1 MMNYFCRILISI
13 IFLVTLI
20 SCGLPDITSI
30 TQEMNQPF
38 ITKIT
43 PMDQKIVVEFQAQNN
58 EPAFSG
64 YNIYFGDSVNP
75 RIYRIYSQ
83 QKTIPTIVTT
93 RSTTLQTFT
102 FTIEKNIYYTGSN
115 VTEISL
121 LPETEI
127 RNGIPIYVWVS
138 SYQITPQNESYYYYD
153 NYVKMATP
161 RPEVLNQTV
170 NVGSTI
176 VLSEGYLAN
185 LTLNTADNKL
195 YFSSPQRE
203 NETWSLQRVA
213 GTSLY
218 DIVVPPTEGY
228 TTESLEVIA
237 DRLYLIKI
245 NRGNNNYYGK
255 IFVRSVNGTS
265 SIVADY
271 CYQISADIL
280 SY

>member
-1 MMNYFCRILISI
+1 MNYFCRILISI
-13 IFLVTLI
+13 VFLVTPI

-161 RPEVLNQTV
+161 RPEVSNQTI
-170 NVGSTI
+170 NVGSSI
-176 VLSEGYLAN
+176 ILSESYLAS
-185 LTLNTADNKL
+185 LILNNTDNKL
-195 YFSSPQRE
+195 YFSSPQRP
-203 NETWSLQRVA
+203 NETWYVQRVA

-218 DIVVPPTEGY
+218 DVVVPPTEGY
-228 TTESLEVIA
+228 TTTDLEVIA
-237 DRLYLIKI
+237 GRLYLIKI
-245 NRGNNNYYGK
+245 NKNNANYYGK
-255 IFVRSVNGTS
+255 IFVRSVNS
-265 SIVADY
+265 VNSIVADY

>member
-1 MMNYFCRILISI
+1 MNYFCRILISI
-13 IFLVTLI
+13 VFIVTLI

-228 TTESLEVIA
+228 TTESLEVIT

>member
-1 MMNYFCRILISI
+1 MNYFCRILISI
-13 IFLVTLI
+13 VFIVTLI

-170 NVGSTI
+170 NVDNTI
-176 VLSEGYLAN
+176 SLSGGNLA
-185 LTLNTADNKL
+185 TLSINGNKL
-195 YFSSPQRE
+195 YFTKPKE
-203 NETWSLQRVA
+203 ETGTWSIQRVA

-228 TTESLEVIA
+228 TTENLEVIA

-255 IFVRSVNGTS
+255 IFVRSLNGTS
-265 SIVADY
+265 SIVSDY

>member
-1 MMNYFCRILISI
+1 MYYFCRIFIYIVFLIS
-13 IFLVTLI
+13 LI

-43 PMDQKIVVEFQAQNN
+43 PMDKKIVVEFQAQNN
-58 EPAFSG
+58 EPSFSG

-75 RIYRIYSQ
+75 RIYRVYSQ

-121 LPETEI
+121 LPENDI
-127 RNGIPIYVWVS
+127 KNGIPIYVWVS

-161 RPEVLNQTV
+161 RPEVSNQTIAV
-170 NVGSTI
+170 NSSI
-176 VLSEGYLAN
+176 SLEGGNLAQ

-195 YFSSPQRE
+195 YFSNPQAA
-203 NETWSLQRVA
+203 NETWSLQRV
-213 GTSLY
+213 GGSSLY
-218 DIVVPPTEGY
+218 DVVVPPTEGY

-237 DRLYLIKI
+237 GRLYLIKI
-245 NRGNNNYYGK
+245 NKNNGNYYGK
-255 IFVRSVNGTS
+255 IFVRSINGNN

>member
-1 MMNYFCRILISI
+1 MNYFCRILISI
-13 IFLVTLI
+13 VFIVTLI

-176 VLSEGYLAN
+176 VLSEDYLAN

>member
-1 MMNYFCRILISI
+1 MNYFCRILISI

-185 LTLNTADNKL
+185 LTLNIADNKL

>member
-1 MMNYFCRILISI
+1 MNYFCRILISI
-13 IFLVTLI
+13 VFIVTLI

-127 RNGIPIYVWVS
+127 GNGIPIYVWVS

-170 NVGSTI
+170 NVDNTI
-176 VLSEGYLAN
+176 SLSGGNLA
-185 LTLNTADNKL
+185 TLSINGNKL
-195 YFSSPQRE
+195 YFTKPQE
-203 NETWSLQRVA
+203 ETGTWSIQRVA

-228 TTESLEVIA
+228 TTENLEVIA

-255 IFVRSVNGTS
+255 IFVRSLNGTS
-265 SIVADY
+265 SIVSDY

>member
-1 MMNYFCRILISI
+1 MMNYCCRIFISI
-13 IFLVTLI
+13 VFLITLV

-75 RIYRIYSQ
+75 RIYRVYSQ

-161 RPEVLNQTV
+161 RPEISNQTV

>member
-185 LTLNTADNKL
+185 LTLNIADNKL

-228 TTESLEVIA
+228 TTENLEVFA

-255 IFVRSVNGTS
+255 IFVRSLNGTS

>member
-1 MMNYFCRILISI
+1 MNYFCRILISI
-13 IFLVTLI
+13 VFIVTLI

-75 RIYRIYSQ
+75 RIYRVYSQ

-161 RPEVLNQTV
+161 RPEALNQTV
-170 NVGSTI
+170 NVGNTI
-176 VLSEGYLAN
+176 IFSESYLAN
-185 LTLNTADNKL
+185 LTLNTVDNKL
-195 YFSSPQRE
+195 YFSSPQRP
-203 NETWSLQRVA
+203 NETWSVQRVA

-218 DIVVPPTEGY
+218 DVVVPPTEGY

-237 DRLYLIKI
+237 NRLYLIKI
-245 NRGNNNYYGK
+245 NKNNANYYGK
-255 IFVRSVNGTS
+255 IFVRSVNGVN
-265 SIVADY
+265 SILADY

>member
-1 MMNYFCRILISI
+1 MNYFCRILISI
-13 IFLVTLI
+13 VFLVILI

-161 RPEVLNQTV
+161 RPEVLNQTI
-170 NVGSTI
+170 NVDNTI
-176 VLSEGYLAN
+176 SLSGGNLATIIMN
-185 LTLNTADNKL
+185 GNKL
-195 YFSSPQRE
+195 YFTKPQE
-203 NETWSLQRVA
+203 ETGTWSIQRVA

-228 TTESLEVIA
+228 TTENLEVIA

-255 IFVRSVNGTS
+255 IFVRSLNGTS

>member
-1 MMNYFCRILISI
+1 MYYFCRIFIYVVFLIS
-13 IFLVTLI
+13 FI

-43 PMDQKIVVEFQAQNN
+43 PMDQKLVIEFQAQNN

-75 RIYRIYSQ
+75 RIYRVYSQ

-93 RSTTLQTFT
+93 RSTTLQNFT

-121 LPETEI
+121 LPENDI
-127 RNGIPIYVWVS
+127 KNGIPIYVWVS

-161 RPEVLNQTV
+161 RPEVSNQTINV
-170 NVGSTI
+170 NNTI
-176 VLSEGYLAN
+176 SLEGGNLAQ
-185 LTLNTADNKL
+185 LTLNTTDNKL
-195 YFSSPQRE
+195 YFSSPQNE
-203 NETWSLQRVA
+203 NGVWSVQRV
-213 GTSLY
+213 GGSSLY
-218 DIVVPPTEGY
+218 DVVVPPTEGY
-228 TTESLEVIA
+228 TTESLEVIVG
-237 DRLYLIKI
+237 RLYLIKI
-245 NRGNNNYYGK
+245 NKNNANYYGK
-255 IFVRSVNGTS
+255 IFVRSVNS
-265 SIVADY
+265 VNSIVADY

>member
-1 MMNYFCRILISI
+1 MYYFCRIFIFIVFLI
-13 IFLVTLI
+13 TLI

-75 RIYRIYSQ
+75 RIYRVYSQ

-115 VTEISL
+115 VTEVSL
-121 LPETEI
+121 LPETDI

-138 SYQITPQNESYYYYD
+138 AYQITPQNESYYYYD

-161 RPEVLNQTV
+161 RPYVKMATPRPEMLNQTV

-176 VLSEGYLAN
+176 ILSESSLAS
-185 LTLNTADNKL
+185 LILNNTDNKL
-195 YFSSPQRE
+195 YFSNPQTE
-203 NETWSLQRVA
+203 NVAWYVQRVA

-218 DIVVPPTEGY
+218 DVVVPPTEGY
-228 TTESLEVIA
+228 TTENIEVIA

-245 NRGNNNYYGK
+245 NKNNANYYAK
-255 IFVRSVNGTS
+255 IFVRSVNGAN
-265 SIVADY
+265 SIVALVLIY
-271 CYQISADIL
+271 
-280 SY
+280 

>member
-1 MMNYFCRILISI
+1 MYYYYCRIFIYIVCLI
-13 IFLVTLI
+13 TLI

-43 PMDQKIVVEFQAQNN
+43 PMDKKIVVEFQAQNN
-58 EPAFSG
+58 EPSFSG

-75 RIYRIYSQ
+75 RIYRVYSQ

-161 RPEVLNQTV
+161 RPEVSNQTIAV
-170 NVGSTI
+170 NSSI
-176 VLSEGYLAN
+176 SLEGGNLAQ

-195 YFSSPQRE
+195 YFSNPQAA
-203 NETWSLQRVA
+203 NETWALQRV
-213 GTSLY
+213 GGSSLY
-218 DIVVPPTEGY
+218 DVVVPPTEGY

-237 DRLYLIKI
+237 GRLYLIKI
-245 NRGNNNYYGK
+245 NKNNGNYYGK
-255 IFVRSVNGTS
+255 IFVRSINGNN

>member
-1 MMNYFCRILISI
+1 MNYFCRILISI

-170 NVGSTI
+170 NVDNTI
-176 VLSEGYLAN
+176 SLSGDNLA
-185 LTLNTADNKL
+185 TLSINGNKL
-195 YFSSPQRE
+195 YFTKPQE
-203 NETWSLQRVA
+203 ETGTWSIQRVA

-228 TTESLEVIA
+228 TTESLEVIEN
-237 DRLYLIKI
+237 RLYLIKI
-245 NRGNNNYYGK
+245 NKNNANYYGK
-255 IFVRSVNGTS
+255 IFVRSVNGVN

>member
-1 MMNYFCRILISI
+1 MNYFCRILISI
-13 IFLVTLI
+13 VFIVTLI

-138 SYQITPQNESYYYYD
+138 SYQIT
-153 NYVKMATP
+153 
-161 RPEVLNQTV
+161 
-170 NVGSTI
+170 
-176 VLSEGYLAN
+176 
-185 LTLNTADNKL
+185 
-195 YFSSPQRE
+195 QR
-203 NETWSLQRVA
+203 QDQK
-213 GTSLY
+213 Y
-218 DIVVPPTEGY
+218 
-228 TTESLEVIA
+228 
-237 DRLYLIKI
+237 
-245 NRGNNNYYGK
+245 
-255 IFVRSVNGTS
+255 
-265 SIVADY
+265 
-271 CYQISADIL
+271 
-280 SY
+280 

>member
-1 MMNYFCRILISI
+1 MNYFCRILISI
-13 IFLVTLI
+13 VFIVTLI

-185 LTLNTADNKL
+185 LTLNIADNKL

-228 TTESLEVIA
+228 TTENLEVIA

-255 IFVRSVNGTS
+255 IFVRSLNGTS

>member
-1 MMNYFCRILISI
+1 MNYFCRILISI
-13 IFLVTLI
+13 VFIVTLI

-153 NYVKMATP
+153 NYVKMGTP

>member
-1 MMNYFCRILISI
+1 MMNYCCRIFISI
-13 IFLVTLI
+13 VFLITLV

-161 RPEVLNQTV
+161 RPEVSNQTI
-170 NVGSTI
+170 NVGSSI
-176 VLSEGYLAN
+176 ILSESYLAS
-185 LTLNTADNKL
+185 LILNNTDNKL

>member
-1 MMNYFCRILISI
+1 MYYFCRIFIYIVFLIS
-13 IFLVTLI
+13 FI

-43 PMDQKIVVEFQAQNN
+43 PMDKKIVIEFQAQNN
-58 EPAFSG
+58 EPSFSG

-93 RSTTLQTFT
+93 RSTTLQNFT

-121 LPETEI
+121 LPENDI
-127 RNGIPIYVWVS
+127 KNGIPIYVWVS

-161 RPEVLNQTV
+161 RPEVSNQTINV
-170 NVGSTI
+170 NNTI
-176 VLSEGYLAN
+176 SLEGGNLAQ
-185 LTLNTADNKL
+185 LTLNTTDNKL
-195 YFSSPQRE
+195 YFSSPQNE
-203 NETWSLQRVA
+203 NGVWSVQRV
-213 GTSLY
+213 GGSSLY
-218 DIVVPPTEGY
+218 DVVVPPTEGY

-237 DRLYLIKI
+237 GRLYLIKI
-245 NRGNNNYYGK
+245 NKNNANYYGK
-255 IFVRSVNGTS
+255 IFVRSVNS
-265 SIVADY
+265 VNSIVADY

>member
-1 MMNYFCRILISI
+1 MNYFVKVIVYILFLI
-13 IFLVTLI
+13 IFV

-43 PMDQKIVVEFQAQNN
+43 PMDKKIVIEFQAQNN

-75 RIYRIYSQ
+75 RIYRVYSQ
-83 QKTIPTIVTT
+83 QKTIPTIVST

-161 RPEVLNQTV
+161 RPEALNQTV
-170 NVGSTI
+170 TANTTI
-176 VLSEGYLAN
+176 VFSEGNLAN
-185 LTLNTADNKL
+185 LTLNNNKL
-195 YFSSPQRE
+195 YFSSPQAA
-203 NETWSLQRVA
+203 NETWSVQRVA

-218 DIVVPPTEGY
+218 DVVVPPTEGY

-245 NRGNNNYYGK
+245 NKNNANYYAK
-255 IFVRSVNGTS
+255 IFVRSVNGVN

>member
-1 MMNYFCRILISI
+1 MNYFCRILISI

-185 LTLNTADNKL
+185 LTLNIADNKL

-228 TTESLEVIA
+228 TTESLEVID

>member
-1 MMNYFCRILISI
+1 MNYFCRILISI
-13 IFLVTLI
+13 VFLVTLI

-161 RPEVLNQTV
+161 RPEVLNQTI
-170 NVGSTI
+170 NVDNTI
-176 VLSEGYLAN
+176 SLSGGNLATIIMN
-185 LTLNTADNKL
+185 GNKL
-195 YFSSPQRE
+195 YFTKPQE
-203 NETWSLQRVA
+203 ETGTWSIQRVA

-228 TTESLEVIA
+228 TTENLEVIA

-255 IFVRSVNGTS
+255 IFVRSLNGTS

>member
-1 MMNYFCRILISI
+1 MNYFCRILISI
-13 IFLVTLI
+13 VFLVTLI

-170 NVGSTI
+170 NVDNTI
-176 VLSEGYLAN
+176 SLSGGNLATIIMN
-185 LTLNTADNKL
+185 GNKL
-195 YFSSPQRE
+195 YFTKPQE
-203 NETWSLQRVA
+203 ETGTWSIQRVA

-218 DIVVPPTEGY
+218 DIVIPPTEGY
-228 TTESLEVIA
+228 TTENLEVIA

-255 IFVRSVNGTS
+255 IFVRSLNGTS

>member
-1 MMNYFCRILISI
+1 MNYFCRILISI

-170 NVGSTI
+170 NVDNTI
-176 VLSEGYLAN
+176 SLSGDNLA
-185 LTLNTADNKL
+185 TLSINGNKL
-195 YFSSPQRE
+195 YFTKPQE
-203 NETWSLQRVA
+203 ETGTWSIQRVA

-228 TTESLEVIA
+228 TTENLEVIA

-255 IFVRSVNGTS
+255 IFVRSLNGTS
-265 SIVADY
+265 SIVSDY